1 MRGRNKN
8 EFMTTFRV
16 KVVEQEYLAGKEQV
30 AKFLG
35 GVSIDYV
42 GSLMYSGKLPY
53 SKIGRMAL
61 FKVSDV
67 RQLMESYRVY

>member
-1 MRGRNKN
+1 MVGKRKN

-16 KVVEQEYLAGKEQV
+16 KVVEQEYLAGKEEV

-53 SKIGRMAL
+53 SKTGRMVF

-67 RQLMESYRVY
+67 RSLMESYRVY